1 MVATVLIREKNGA
14 GETATDKTSGTIRFK
29 NADDA
34 TVDTNNPIVVPTSGT
49 DFSYEKYLQV
59 KLDAPPSDKIS
70 NIVAYTDG
78 AKAWSAG
85 VSVGWKTTTTYSQ
98 PAEAT
103 AFTGYTSAFTY
114 ISGSPLTL
122 GAGPYSATGDVG
134 NYLVMVMGVD
144 DTTQPGI
151 LASETLTIAYD
162 EI

>member
-29 NADDA
+29 NADNA
-34 TVDTNNPIVVPTSGT
+34 TVDSNNPMVVPGAGT
-49 DFSYEKYLQV
+49 DYSYIKYIRV
-59 KLDAPPSDKIS
+59 KLDTPASDKIS

-85 VSVGWKTTTTYSQ
+85 VSLSWKTTTSYTT
-98 PAEAT
+98 PAEETSIAS
-103 AFTGYTSAFTY
+103 YTSAFTY
-114 ISGSPLTL
+114 TSGSPLTI

-134 NYLVMVMGVD
+134 NYLMMVLTVD
-144 DTTQPGI
+144 STVQPGI
-151 LASETLTIAYD
+151 LSSETMTIAYD

>member
-34 TVDTNNPIVVPTSGT
+34 TVDTNNPMVVPGAGS
-49 DFSYEKYLQV
+49 DFSYEKYIRV
-59 KLDAPPSDKIS
+59 KLDAPASDKIS
-70 NIVAYTDG
+70 NVVVYTDG
-78 AKAWSAG
+78 AKGWSAG
-85 VSVGWKTTTTYSQ
+85 VSVGWKTTTTYST

-114 ISGSPLTL
+114 TSGSPLTL

-134 NYLVMVMGVD
+134 NYLVMIMAVD
-144 DTTQPGI
+144 STVQPGV
-151 LASETLTIAYD
+151 LASETMTVAYD